1 VGLWI
6 LRRQLSLQKNMLSD
20 LQHFS
25 LDNAECFNEED
36 RIFIKKIL
44 IEFQLPEITCDKR
57 NKLISHIANLKKRF
71 KQHKEED
78 SSVIERA
85 EGSDISNERNSA
97 EGSDIISVVERNTAE
112 GSDDPGTE
120 SCLASDDD
128 VVSRTISE
136 LKDRRVSSGTSNLV
150 RLMERMSSRIPRRRS
165 AVPEESHDLLLR
177 DGILRFE
184 NFVNTDLAM
193 TLNKKV
199 GVYGETVVLPLNTV
213 IIPCFSLSWAVLDYN
228 LPNTAEMFT
237 RDVCYAASYALIFG
251 PLLFFTFVK
260 IATLSLYWVPE
271 RRASAPKV
279 AQKRV
284 DGFLSV
290 SRAVNFGATL
300 VTLITS
306 PEILI
311 LFPGS
316 IIFLIVVAAMYTLWV
331 GMYVNISSWYVLLL
345 IYAAFLSL
353 VLYAYNPA
361 RYAAQHR
368 REQITQAK
376 AALMRRF
383 ALRRPSIT
391 SDGKERRDRKIDVGT
406 ED

>member
-1 VGLWI
+1 
-6 LRRQLSLQKNMLSD
+6 M
-20 LQHFS
+20 
-25 LDNAECFNEED
+25 
-36 RIFIKKIL
+36 
-44 IEFQLPEITCDKR
+44 
-57 NKLISHIANLKKRF
+57 
-71 KQHKEED
+71 
-78 SSVIERA
+78 
-85 EGSDISNERNSA
+85 
-97 EGSDIISVVERNTAE
+97 
-112 GSDDPGTE
+112 
-120 SCLASDDD
+120 
-128 VVSRTISE
+128 
-136 LKDRRVSSGTSNLV
+136 
-150 RLMERMSSRIPRRRS
+150 
-165 AVPEESHDLLLR
+165 
-177 DGILRFE
+177 
-184 NFVNTDLAM
+184 
-193 TLNKKV
+193 
-199 GVYGETVVLPLNTV
+199 
-213 IIPCFSLSWAVLDYN
+213 
-228 LPNTAEMFT
+228 
-237 RDVCYAASYALIFG
+237 
-251 PLLFFTFVK
+251 
-260 IATLSLYWVPE
+260 
-271 RRASAPKV
+271 
-279 AQKRV
+279 
-284 DGFLSV
+284 
-290 SRAVNFGATL
+290 NFGATL